1 MIKSRRVFM
10 NNFND
15 MGDILEKIKLL
26 GKNEIT
32 ILADE
37 CDEVSRPDESKIGG
51 NPYLPS
57 DFSWPVLTYEDDSTV
72 PLSFF
77 CQINL
82 DDVAEYDV
90 DGVLPRHGMLY
101 FFYECESSSWG
112 YDPEDRDCARVYYYE
127 DTSGF
132 SPFDPPEDIAEE
144 YLIPEIKISFR
155 RKVSYPSFEEFS
167 ESNGCPLDFEE
178 YYDVLRSLGAE
189 LDSDSEHKLLGYA
202 DIIQNEMLT
211 DCERINRDLYCGDFE
226 SYAETPVDILAEI
239 NASRDEW
246 TLLLQLGT
254 ISCDAFEWMFGDCGI
269 LYFYIKKGDL
279 EKRKFEKT
287 IFFVQCM

>member
-1 MIKSRRVFM
+1 M

-26 GKNEIT
+26 EKNEIT

-57 DFSWPVLTYEDDSTV
+57 DFSWPVLTYEDNSTV

-82 DDVAEYDV
+82 EDVAGYDV

-101 FFYECESSSWG
+101 FFYECESSCWG
-112 YDPEDRDCARVYYYE
+112 YDPDDRDCARVYYYE

-132 SPFDPPEDIAEE
+132 APLAPPEDIAEE

-155 RKVSYPSFEEFS
+155 SKTAFPSFEEFS

-178 YYDVLRSLGAE
+178 YYDALRSLGAE

-211 DCERINRDLYCGDFE
+211 DCERICRDLYCGDFE
-226 SYAETPVDILAEI
+226 SYIETPDDVSEEI
-239 NASRDEW
+239 NGSRDEW

-254 ISCDAFEWMFGDCGI
+254 ISCDAFEWMFGDCGM
-269 LYFYIKKGDL
+269 LYFYIKKEDI
-279 EKRKFEKT
+279 RKGQFGKT
-287 IFFVQCM
+287 VFFVQCT